1 MCIDRTGIAVTNK
14 EGAWELGGACP
25 EWPNA
30 RPTAVVNV
38 EKPYL
43 VTIGFTLTSLGF
55 LLQVLALPSA
65 KTIAQ
70 MRADLKA
77 AKKEQQLAQ
86 AQAKLT
92 RLRN

>member
-14 EGAWELGGACP
+14 EGAWEVGGACP

-77 AKKEQQLAQ
+77 AKKE
-86 AQAKLT
+86 
-92 RLRN
+92 